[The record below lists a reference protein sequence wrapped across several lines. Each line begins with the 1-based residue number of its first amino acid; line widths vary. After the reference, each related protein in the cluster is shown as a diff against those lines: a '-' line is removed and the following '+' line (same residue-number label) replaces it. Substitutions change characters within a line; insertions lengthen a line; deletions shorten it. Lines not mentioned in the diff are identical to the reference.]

1 MQKTIKELILLTIGS
16 LLFALGVTAFSLP
29 NELSEG
35 GVIGLTII
43 SYYLFGW
50 STGIVNF
57 VLNAILLVVG
67 YKFFSRKTTIYT
79 IVVITLSSLFLS
91 WTEGIVATPHND
103 TLLAALFSGVFVG
116 IGLGLIFR
124 AGGTSGGSAIL
135 AQLAHQFLG
144 WSVGKGMLLIDFLVI
159 AGGYFVIGAEKS
171 MYTLV
176 AVFIGAR
183 VIDFVIEGLNR
194 RTAVTIISDNQQDIR
209 EQIMQ
214 KMARGVTIIDG
225 RGGYTNNRKEI
236 LYVVINKPEVVRLK
250 SVVASV
256 DPNAFVVIH
265 DVRDVLGSGFESR

>member
-1 MQKTIKELILLTIGS
+1 MNKIVKEAILLTVGS
-16 LLFALGVTAFSLP
+16 FLFAFGVTAFSLP

-43 SYYLFGW
+43 AYYLFGW

-57 VLNAILLVVG
+57 VLNAVLLVVG
-67 YKFFSRKTTIYT
+67 YKFFGRKTMIYT
-79 IVVITLSSLFLS
+79 IVVIVLSSVFLS
-91 WTEGIVATPHND
+91 WTEGIVTTPHND
-103 TLLAALFSGVFVG
+103 TLLAAIYSGVFVG
-116 IGLGLIFR
+116 IGLGMIFR

-135 AQLAHQFLG
+135 AQLGHQMLG

-171 MYTLV
+171 MYTLL

-194 RTAVTIISDNQQDIR
+194 RTAVTIISDNQKEIR
-209 EQIMQ
+209 QEIMQ
-214 KMARGVTIIDG
+214 KMARGVTILDG
-225 RGGYTNNRKEI
+225 RGGYTDNRKEI

-250 SVVASV
+250 NVVGAV

-265 DVRDVLGSGFESR
+265 DVRDVLGSGFEK

>member
-1 MQKTIKELILLTIGS
+1 MNKILKEAILLTVGS
-16 LLFALGVTAFSLP
+16 FLFAFGVTAFSLP

-43 SYYLFGW
+43 AYYLFGW

-57 VLNAILLVVG
+57 VLNALLLVVG
-67 YKFFSRKTTIYT
+67 YRFFGRKTMIYT
-79 IVVITLSSLFLS
+79 IVVIVLSSLFLS
-91 WTEGIVATPHND
+91 WTEGIVTTPHND
-103 TLLAALFSGVFVG
+103 TLLAAIYSGVFVG
-116 IGLGLIFR
+116 IGLGMIFR

-135 AQLAHQFLG
+135 AQLGHQMLG

-171 MYTLV
+171 MYTLL

-194 RTAVTIISDNQQDIR
+194 RTAVTIISDNQKEIR
-209 EQIMQ
+209 QEIMQ
-214 KMARGVTIIDG
+214 KMARGVTILDG
-225 RGGYTNNRKEI
+225 RGGYTDNRKEI

-250 SVVASV
+250 SVVSAV

-265 DVRDVLGSGFESR
+265 DVRDVLGSGFEK

>member
-1 MQKTIKELILLTIGS
+1 MNRIIKEAILLTVGS
-16 LLFALGVTAFSLP
+16 FLFAFGVTAFSLP

-43 SYYLFGW
+43 AYYLFGW

-57 VLNAILLVVG
+57 VLNAVLLVVG
-67 YKFFSRKTTIYT
+67 YKFFGRKTMIYT
-79 IVVITLSSLFLS
+79 IVVIVLSSVFLS
-91 WTEGIVATPHND
+91 WTEGIVTTPHND
-103 TLLAALFSGVFVG
+103 TLLAAIYSGVFVG
-116 IGLGLIFR
+116 IGLGMIFR

-135 AQLAHQFLG
+135 AQLGHQMLG

-171 MYTLV
+171 MCTLL

-194 RTAVTIISDNQQDIR
+194 RTAVTIISDNQKEIR
-209 EQIMQ
+209 QEIMQ
-214 KMARGVTIIDG
+214 KMARGVTILDG
-225 RGGYTNNRKEI
+225 RGGYTDNRKEI

-250 SVVASV
+250 SVVGAV

-265 DVRDVLGSGFESR
+265 DVRDVLGSGFEK

>member
-1 MQKTIKELILLTIGS
+1 MNRIIKEAILLTVGS
-16 LLFALGVTAFSLP
+16 FLFAFGVTAFSLP

-43 SYYLFGW
+43 AYYLFGW

-57 VLNAILLVVG
+57 VLNAVLLVVG
-67 YKFFSRKTTIYT
+67 YKFFGRKTMIYT
-79 IVVITLSSLFLS
+79 IVVIVLSSVFLS
-91 WTEGIVATPHND
+91 WTEGIVTTPHND
-103 TLLAALFSGVFVG
+103 TLLAAIYSGVFVG
-116 IGLGLIFR
+116 IGLGMIFR

-135 AQLAHQFLG
+135 AQLGHQMLG

-171 MYTLV
+171 MYTLL

-194 RTAVTIISDNQQDIR
+194 RTAVTIISDNQKEIR
-209 EQIMQ
+209 QEIMQ
-214 KMARGVTIIDG
+214 KMARGVTILDG
-225 RGGYTNNRKEI
+225 RGGYTDNRKEI

-250 SVVASV
+250 SVVGAV

-265 DVRDVLGSGFESR
+265 DVRDVLGSGFEK

>member
-1 MQKTIKELILLTIGS
+1 MNRIVKEAILLTVGS
-16 LLFALGVTAFSLP
+16 FLFAFGVTAFSLP

-43 SYYLFGW
+43 AYYLFGW

-57 VLNAILLVVG
+57 VLNALLLVVG
-67 YKFFSRKTTIYT
+67 YKFFGRKTMIYT
-79 IVVITLSSLFLS
+79 IVVIVLSSLFLS
-91 WTEGIVATPHND
+91 WTEGIVSTPHND
-103 TLLAALFSGVFVG
+103 TLLAAIYSGVFVG
-116 IGLGLIFR
+116 IGLGMIFR

-135 AQLAHQFLG
+135 AQLGHQMLG

-171 MYTLV
+171 MYTLL

-194 RTAVTIISDNQQDIR
+194 RTAVTIISDNQKEIR
-209 EQIMQ
+209 QEIMQ
-214 KMARGVTIIDG
+214 KMARGVTILDG
-225 RGGYTNNRKEI
+225 RGGYTDNRKEI

-250 SVVASV
+250 TVVSAV

-265 DVRDVLGSGFESR
+265 DVRDVLGSGFEK